1 MVHGKNKALQY
12 RRKRL
17 GLTNYGSRLGLL
29 KSGKPRMVIRKSS
42 RYLMLQLVEYL
53 PDGDKVLVSVSSKS
67 LSTLGWKFSYKNLPA
82 AYLSGLLF
90 GKKAMEK
97 SKAAIVDIG
106 SLTSK
111 KEGVLYAAVKGAID
125 AGMDI
130 PVSEEILPGE
140 DRISGKHI
148 VEFGKK
154 LDKEKYNKLFS
165 GYNKE
170 KLSVDKLPE
179 EFEKVKAKIK

>member
-1 MVHGKNKALQY
+1 MVNGKNKALQY

-17 GLTNYGSRLGLL
+17 GLTNYSSRLGLL

-42 RYLMLQLVEYL
+42 RYLMIQLVEYL

-67 LSTLGWKFSYKNLPA
+67 LSELGWKFSCKNLPA
-82 AYLSGLLF
+82 AYLAGFMF
-90 GKKAMEK
+90 GKKAIEK
-97 SKAAIVDIG
+97 SKVAIVDIG

-111 KEGVLYAAVKGAID
+111 KEGVLYAAVKGAVD
-125 AGMDI
+125 AGMEI
-130 PVSEEILPGE
+130 PVSDEVLPSE

-148 VEFGKK
+148 AEFGKK
-154 LDKEKYNKLFS
+154 LEKEKYNKLFS
-165 GYNKE
+165 GYNKD

-179 EFEKVKAKIK
+179 EFEKIKVKIK